1 MIIATHNGTFHADE
15 TTACAILTYLFENS
29 SIIRSRDPE
38 ELEKADIIIDVR
50 EPAEYAAGH
59 IKGAISVPRGIL
71 EFRISDLPA
80 IKGADTEILL
90 YCQSSGRAALAA
102 QSLAE
107 LGYTQVASIAGG
119 YEACLETDIPITM
132 ANEGINFY

>member
-1 MIIATHNGTFHADE
+1 MKTSHDLVSAAKAQITEIPVAQAQV
-15 TTACAILTYLFENS
+15 ACH
-29 SIIRSRDPE
+29 
-38 ELEKADIIIDVR
+38 KADIIIDVR

-102 QSLAE
+102 Q
-107 LGYTQVASIAGG
+107 
-119 YEACLETDIPITM
+119 
-132 ANEGINFY
+132 

>member
-1 MIIATHNGTFHADE
+1 MKTSHDLVSAAKAQITEIPVAQAR
-15 TTACAILTYLFENS
+15 TACH
-29 SIIRSRDPE
+29 
-38 ELEKADIIIDVR
+38 KADIVIDVR

-59 IKGAISVPRGIL
+59 VKGAVSVPRGIL

-80 IKGADTEILL
+80 IKGSDTEILL

-102 QSLAE
+102 QSLAK

-119 YEACLETDIPITM
+119 YEACLETDITITM
-132 ANEGINFY
+132 PNEGIIFY

>member
-1 MIIATHNGTFHADE
+1 MKTSHDLVSAAKAQITEIPVVQAQV
-15 TTACAILTYLFENS
+15 ACH
-29 SIIRSRDPE
+29 
-38 ELEKADIIIDVR
+38 KADIIIDVR

-119 YEACLETDIPITM
+119 YEACLKTDIPITT
-132 ANEGINFY
+132 ANEGIDFY

>member
-1 MIIATHNGTFHADE
+1 MKTSHDLVSAAKSQITEISVAQAQV
-15 TTACAILTYLFENS
+15 ACH
-29 SIIRSRDPE
+29 
-38 ELEKADIIIDVR
+38 KADIIIDVR

-59 IKGAISVPRGIL
+59 IKGAVSVPRGIL

-119 YEACLETDIPITM
+119 YEACLKTDIPITM
-132 ANEGINFY
+132 ANEGIDFY